1 MQVRRRGWEPR
12 AGPGGG
18 GLGLE
23 RISAGGRAGA
33 KPGSA
38 VGEEGPQPW
47 RRRARTMPEHGLKE
61 MERVVRGA
69 GPGRK
74 KAQAGLEQGWAEV
87 AAGEDAALTGR
98 DRGGAV

>member
-1 MQVRRRGWEPR
+1 
-12 AGPGGG
+12 
-18 GLGLE
+18 
-23 RISAGGRAGA
+23 
-33 KPGSA
+33 
-38 VGEEGPQPW
+38 
-47 RRRARTMPEHGLKE
+47 MPEHGLKE

-74 KAQAGLEQGWAEV
+74 KARAGLEQGWEEG